1 MTGMNK
7 INLTPI
13 LIATAITVAIILSMA
28 IYSLSNRINSL
39 EEENDMLYSELMAER
54 LKILDTQRN
63 DFIVSDDID
72 AYIYEAMGYF
82 NIQFPDLVYAQSIL
96 ETGYYSSDVC
106 IQKNNLFGLYDSTNH
121 TYRTYKYWWESV
133 REYKRLVQDKFKGET
148 FEDYLIFLDTLPYAT
163 DTAYITKLKDVYYE
177 LIPE

>member
-1 MTGMNK
+1 MDKTKFM
-7 INLTPI
+7 
-13 LIATAITVAIILSMA
+13 LIGLAIVTLLALILS
-28 IYSLSNRINSL
+28 IGQLSGRIEEL
-39 EEENDMLYSELMAER
+39 EEENDKLYTEVMAER
-54 LKILDTQRN
+54 LKCLTN
-63 DFIVSDDID
+63 EEYCEVNFIKSDDID

-82 NIQFPDLVYAQSIL
+82 DVKFPDLVYAQSIL
-96 ETGYYSSDVC
+96 ETGYYSSDMC
-106 IQKNNLFGLYDSTNH
+106 LQKNNLFGLYDSTNR

-148 FEDYLIFLDTLPYAT
+148 LEDYLIFLDTLPYAT

>member
-1 MTGMNK
+1 MDKTKFM
-7 INLTPI
+7 
-13 LIATAITVAIILSMA
+13 LIGLAVVVLLALILS
-28 IYSLSNRINSL
+28 IGQLSGRIEEL
-39 EEENDMLYSELMAER
+39 EEENDRLYTEVMAER
-54 LKILDTQRN
+54 LKCLTTEECCEVN
-63 DFIVSDDID
+63 FIVSDDID
-72 AYIYEAMGYF
+72 QYIYEAMGYF
-82 NIQFPDLVYAQSIL
+82 DVKFPDLVYAQSIL

-106 IQKNNLFGLYDSTNH
+106 LQKNNLFGLYDSTNH

-148 FEDYLIFLDTLPYAT
+148 LEDYLIFLDTLPYAA

>member
-13 LIATAITVAIILSMA
+13 LIAIAIAIILSMA

-54 LKILDTQRN
+54 LKVLDIQRN
-63 DFIVSDDID
+63 DFIISDDID
-72 AYIYEAMGYF
+72 QYIYEAMGYF
-82 NIQFPDLVYAQSIL
+82 DIRFPDLVYAQSIL

-106 IQKNNLFGLYDSTNH
+106 IQKNNLFGLYDSAKQ
-121 TYRTYKYWWESV
+121 TYHSYNYWWESLKA
-133 REYKRLVQDKFKGET
+133 YKTLIQNKFKGET
-148 FEDYLIFLDTLPYAT
+148 LEDYFVFLDTLPYAT
-163 DTAYITKLKDVYYE
+163 DSLYITKLKDVYYE
-177 LIPE
+177 IIPE

>member
-1 MTGMNK
+1 MNTEMK
-7 INLTPI
+7 TLLIILAFIVII
-13 LIATAITVAIILSMA
+13 LIPVIGGIG
-28 IYSLSNRINSL
+28 NRIEEL
-39 EEENDMLYSELMAER
+39 EEENDRLYTEVMAER
-54 LKILDTQRN
+54 LKCLTTEECCEVN
-63 DFIVSDDID
+63 FIRSDDID

-82 NIQFPDLVYAQSIL
+82 DVRFPDLVYAQSIL

-106 IQKNNLFGLYDSTNH
+106 LQKNNLFGLYDSTNH

-148 FEDYLIFLDTLPYAT
+148 LEEYLIFLDTLPYAT

>member
-1 MTGMNK
+1 MDKTKFM
-7 INLTPI
+7 
-13 LIATAITVAIILSMA
+13 LIGLAIVTLLALVLS
-28 IYSLSNRINSL
+28 IGQLSGRIEEL
-39 EEENDMLYSELMAER
+39 EEENDRLYTEVMAER
-54 LKILDTQRN
+54 LKCLTTEECCEVN
-63 DFIVSDDID
+63 FIKSDDID

-82 NIQFPDLVYAQSIL
+82 DVRFPDLVYAQSIL

-106 IQKNNLFGLYDSTNH
+106 LQKNNLFGLYDSTNR

-148 FEDYLIFLDTLPYAT
+148 LEEYLIFLDTLPYAT

-177 LIPE
+177 LNIE

>member
-1 MTGMNK
+1 MDKTKFMLIG
-7 INLTPI
+7 LAVVI
-13 LIATAITVAIILSMA
+13 LLALILS
-28 IYSLSNRINSL
+28 IGQLSGRIEEL
-39 EEENDMLYSELMAER
+39 EEENDRLYTEVMAER
-54 LKILDTQRN
+54 LKCLTTEECCEIN
-63 DFIVSDDID
+63 FIKSDDID
-72 AYIYEAMGYF
+72 QYIYEAMGYF
-82 NIQFPDLVYAQSIL
+82 DVRFPDLVYAQSIL

-106 IQKNNLFGLYDSTNH
+106 LQKNNLFGLYDSTNR

-148 FEDYLIFLDTLPYAT
+148 LEEYLIFLDTLPYAT